1 MIINY
6 VEILEKNAT
15 RSLRDLVKYSEYTNQ
30 NTIIK
35 RTPLGVIIKV
45 VKNENS

>member
-6 VEILEKNAT
+6 TDIIEKNAT

-30 NTIIK
+30 NVIIK
-35 RTPLGVIIKV
+35 RNPLGVIIKV
-45 VKNENS
+45 VKNED